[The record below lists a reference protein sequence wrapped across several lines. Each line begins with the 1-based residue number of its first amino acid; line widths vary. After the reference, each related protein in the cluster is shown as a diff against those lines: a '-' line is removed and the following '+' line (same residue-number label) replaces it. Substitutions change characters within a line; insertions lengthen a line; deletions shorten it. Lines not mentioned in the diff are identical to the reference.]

1 VDATPTGDVNEVL
14 SVQPQDNNSIYRIVD
29 CKYMYN
35 LATSSLRGAGT
46 YTVKATIGSTTFTV
60 ATFDLK

>member
-1 VDATPTGDVNEVL
+1 ML
-14 SVQPQDNNSIYRIVD
+14 SVSEAASIQPKDDNGIYRIVD

-35 LATSSLRGAGT
+35 LAVGSLRGAGS
-46 YTVKATIGSTTFTV
+46 YVVKATIGGTTFVV